1 MDLSKGEHDEL
12 ATCLASL
19 ILHDGGVEITS
30 DNLNT
35 LITNS
40 GNEVDAYWPIL
51 FAGFLSGDVGETLIK
66 ASIGGPSAGGAV
78 GGVASGEESKE
89 AAQEEEEVEE
99 EEEVD
104 MAGGMDMFG
113 GEDY

>member
-12 ATCLASL
+12 ATCLAAL

-35 LITNS
+35 LIASS
-40 GNEVDAYWPIL
+40 GNEVEAYWPIL
-51 FAGFLSGDVGETLIK
+51 FSGFLSGDVGETLIK

-78 GGVASGEESKE
+78 VGVSGEESKE
-89 AAQEEEEVEE
+89 EAAVEEEVEE

-113 GEDY
+113 GGDDY